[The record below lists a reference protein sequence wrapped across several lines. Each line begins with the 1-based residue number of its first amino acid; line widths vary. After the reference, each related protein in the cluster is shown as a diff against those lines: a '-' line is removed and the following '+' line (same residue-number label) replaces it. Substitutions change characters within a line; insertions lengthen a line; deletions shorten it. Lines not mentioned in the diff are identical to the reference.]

1 MTANELR
8 VAMEDIAAAKG
19 KDYAKK
25 LAELDSSAKT
35 ELKALKIS
43 CNIADICKKFTG
55 FFLGYD
61 YYYSKREA
69 VIASQF
75 LSGYFEDFGEYM
87 RVYDLMS
94 DEQKQLFI
102 VYAYPVMSVRLHFI
116 NNIKNN
122 RKAVVQSEKITEN
135 DAASKFEADII
146 KGVANEIIE
155 EWAKL
160 WQKYGFPAEKA
171 GNI

>member
-1 MTANELR
+1 MTANDLR
-8 VAMEDIAAAKG
+8 IAMEAAAAAKSEE
-19 KDYAKK
+19 YAKK
-25 LAELDSSAKT
+25 LAELDSNAKT

-43 CNIADICKKFTG
+43 CNIADICKKYTS

-61 YYYSKREA
+61 YYYSKRGA

-75 LSGYFEDFGEYM
+75 LSGYFEDFAEYM

-94 DEQKQLFI
+94 DEQKELFI
-102 VYAYPVMSVRLHFI
+102 VYAYPVMSVRCHFI
-116 NNIKNN
+116 NK

-135 DAASKFEADII
+135 EAASKFETDII

-160 WQKYGFPAEKA
+160 WQKYGFTAEKA

>member
-8 VAMEDIAAAKG
+8 VAMENAAAAKG
-19 KDYAKK
+19 EEYAKK
-25 LAELDSSAKT
+25 LAGLDSNAKT
-35 ELKALKIS
+35 EIKALKIS
-43 CNIADICKKFTG
+43 GNIADICKKFTS

-61 YYYSKREA
+61 YYYSKRGE

-87 RVYDLMS
+87 RAYDLMS
-94 DEQKQLFI
+94 DEQKELFI

-116 NNIKNN
+116 NK
-122 RKAVVQSEKITEN
+122 RKTVVQSEKITEN
-135 DAASKFEADII
+135 EAASKFETDII

-160 WQKYGFPAEKA
+160 WQEYGFPAEKA
-171 GNI
+171 GKK